1 MSALL
6 EAKGLSAGYGNVA
19 AVRDL
24 NLTLQAGEIVALVG
38 PNGAGKTTALRALAG
53 VLQPQA
59 GEVQMN
65 GQVTRAPVYR
75 RVREGLAYLPE
86 ERSVFGRLT
95 TTENLRIGRGDMGA
109 ALRLFPE
116 LEAHQRRAVG
126 LLSGGQQ
133 QMLALARA
141 LACEPTVL
149 LADEL
154 SIGLAPM
161 IVTRLLTAIRE
172 AADQGL
178 GVLLVEQ
185 HVHQAFAIAD
195 RVIVIQRGRFVLEG
209 PPADMLDRI
218 QELKSAYFSELPE
231 VGDLA

>member
-1 MSALL
+1 MSPLL
-6 EAKGLSAGYGNVA
+6 EARKLSAGYGDAA

-24 NLTLQAGEIVALVG
+24 DFALEPGEIVALVG
-38 PNGAGKTTALRALAG
+38 PNGAGKTTTLRALAG
-53 VLQPQA
+53 VLSPQA
-59 GEVQMN
+59 GEVRLN
-65 GQVTRAPVYR
+65 GRPTRAPVYR
-75 RVREGLAYLPE
+75 RVREGMAYLPE

-95 TTENLRIGRGDMGA
+95 TTENLRIGRGDMAA

-133 QMLALARA
+133 QMLALGRA
-141 LACEPTVL
+141 LACDPKVL

-161 IVTRLLTAIRE
+161 IVSRLLAAIRE

-218 QELKSAYFSELPE
+218 HELKSAYFSELPE